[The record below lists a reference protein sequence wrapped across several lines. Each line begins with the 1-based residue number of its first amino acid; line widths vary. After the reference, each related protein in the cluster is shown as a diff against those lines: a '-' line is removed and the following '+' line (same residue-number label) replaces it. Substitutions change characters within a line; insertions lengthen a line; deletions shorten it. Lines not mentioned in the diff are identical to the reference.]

1 MNALNTDLGTVVI
14 IGAGGG
20 GIGTAVAS
28 LVSAAGARVLAVDRD
43 ATKLAMAT
51 SRIEEEGGRVRGE
64 LCDVTDRD
72 AVSGLFERAARDIDD
87 LSGLVNVVGGL
98 PAVHWGAVIDD
109 DHEENLEALLETNL
123 RVAVRTSRA
132 FARTRVSAAGAS
144 RNRPTSIVQIASI
157 AGLAGMPF
165 GAGYAAS
172 KAALMSY
179 TRTMAL
185 EWGGLGIHVNVVAPG
200 TIRVP
205 KNQNAEDAERDQAVI
220 PLGRRGTPGDV
231 ANAVLFLLSESSSWI
246 TGQMLAVDGGVS
258 IKPSYLDADG
268 LPVFVQDK
276 ALRERLLKP

>member
-185 EWGGLGIHVNVVAPG
+185 EWGGLGIRVNVVAPG

-205 KNQNAEDAERDQAVI
+205 KN
-220 PLGRRGTPGDV
+220 RGTPGDV

>member
-72 AVSGLFERAARDIDD
+72 AVSGLFERTAKDIDD

-132 FARTRVSAAGAS
+132 FARTRVSAVGAS

-165 GAGYAAS
+165 GAGYAD
-172 KAALMSY
+172 
-179 TRTMAL
+179 
-185 EWGGLGIHVNVVAPG
+185 
-200 TIRVP
+200 
-205 KNQNAEDAERDQAVI
+205 DAERDQAVI
-220 PLGRRGTPGDV
+220 PLGRRGTPDDV